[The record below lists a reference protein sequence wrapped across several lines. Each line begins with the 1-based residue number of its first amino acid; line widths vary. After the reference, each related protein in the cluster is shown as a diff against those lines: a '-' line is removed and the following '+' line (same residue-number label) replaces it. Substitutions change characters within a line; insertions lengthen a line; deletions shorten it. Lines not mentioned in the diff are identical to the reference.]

1 MDLKLDI
8 FWYSITLRICTWMS
22 RSMIHLH
29 VKSLTFLKQES
40 RRSRARSGSPV
51 REESNALFVSKH
63 RVPKMKSQCSE
74 VDSVVPQNSVESGQ
88 LMCISK
94 HREDPCYST
103 SLEFDQSHGVDGT
116 MKIVNGD
123 LKVFDY
129 GSHIFENDAIVHCKY
144 TMFEGIFSMAAALD
158 ISELE
163 MSGRSTNL
171 DEAYKAHMTRLL
183 L

>member
-1 MDLKLDI
+1 
-8 FWYSITLRICTWMS
+8 MS

-163 MSGRSTNL
+163 MSGR
-171 DEAYKAHMTRLL
+171 RLPKEIKEEMDSDISNQDNEIHFKTAPSPEW
-183 L
+183 

>member
-1 MDLKLDI
+1 
-8 FWYSITLRICTWMS
+8 MS